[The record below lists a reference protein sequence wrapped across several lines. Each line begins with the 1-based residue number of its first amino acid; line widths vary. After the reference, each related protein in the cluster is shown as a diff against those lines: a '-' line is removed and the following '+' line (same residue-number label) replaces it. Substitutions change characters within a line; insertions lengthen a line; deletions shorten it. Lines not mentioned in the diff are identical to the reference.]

1 MLAVCCGL
9 EPGGDWRRLEE
20 TAQCDGESWLVSTG
34 MSLSREGRRL
44 GLKMSSGP
52 GHSQLAWP
60 HRHLICNTTLGNILL
75 LLPHHHQHQQHRQ
88 GHHHHHHHQHHH
100 QHREERQ
107 QETPGGGEG
116 GCLVGRFPS
125 RLAAGGEEEPWDA
138 MRRPGPGNPGTASH
152 HQSAHHQSTSSLG
165 LSNDEAPQS
174 FLTPS
179 HSPGTPHSPLTITI
193 LD

>member
-1 MLAVCCGL
+1 M
-9 EPGGDWRRLEE
+9 
-20 TAQCDGESWLVSTG
+20 STG
-34 MSLSREGRRL
+34 
-44 GLKMSSGP
+44 GP
-52 GHSQLAWP
+52 GRCQLAWLP

-88 GHHHHHHHQHHH
+88 GHHHHHHHQHQH